1 MLHLLILNELDYHV
15 SITEGL
21 TVFNILQ
28 EQEMKS

>member
-1 MLHLLILNELDYHV
+1 MLHLLILNELDYYV